1 MKMPINEIKKIV
13 GNLTSRIKWKLV
25 LELDDRLRELEYS
38 MTKLK

>member
-1 MKMPINEIKKIV
+1 MKMPINEIV